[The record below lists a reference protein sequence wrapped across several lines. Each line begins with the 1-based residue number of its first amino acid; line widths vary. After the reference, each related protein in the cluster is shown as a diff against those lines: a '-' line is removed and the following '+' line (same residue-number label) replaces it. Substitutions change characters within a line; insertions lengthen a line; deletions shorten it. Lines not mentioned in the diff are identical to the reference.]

1 MRLRYVGAGIE
12 SDDRT
17 LLQYESL
24 RSQVVERQGAL
35 SERYLGLALFIRQGM
50 LAWTETCQRCMPT
63 HSPSDEQREQ
73 VVFPYETKSEMIK
86 VLPNITLLNLR
97 GAQP

>member
-1 MRLRYVGAGIE
+1 MTLRYVGAGIE

-24 RSQVVERQGAL
+24 RSQVVDKQGAL
-35 SERYLGLALFIRQGM
+35 SERSLGLALFIRQGM
-50 LAWTETCQRCMPT
+50 IAWIESCHRCMPA
-63 HSPSDEQREQ
+63 HSPLDKQREQ
-73 VVFPYETKSEMIK
+73 AVFPYEAKSEMIK
-86 VLPNITLLNLR
+86 VLANITLLNLR

>member
-1 MRLRYVGAGIE
+1 LRYSGAGIA

-24 RSQVVERQGAL
+24 RSQVVGKQGAL
-35 SERYLGLALFIRQGM
+35 YEGNLGLALFIRRGM
-50 LAWTETCQRCMPT
+50 LAWVETCQRCMPT
-63 HSPSDEQREQ
+63 HSPSEEQREPA
-73 VVFPYETKSEMIK
+73 VFPYETQSEMIK
-86 VLPNITLLNLR
+86 VLANITLLNLR